1 MIAGGGVAGLEAMLA
16 LHELAGNLVDVELVS
31 PEHHFWYRPMSV
43 GEPFGMTRAHQLELA
58 DIASAA
64 GATFTPGS
72 LAAIE
77 PDRRVAYTS
86 RGAEV
91 AYDVLV
97 VACGTRAVPGIDGAL
112 TFRGPSD
119 VERYRTLLAE
129 VEAGEVARLVFAASR
144 GAQWP
149 LPLYE
154 LALLTASRLAERM
167 LESVELTLVTAEP
180 GPLALLGTVGSETVA
195 SLLAERFVRVRT
207 NSPPEAFAAGRL
219 RTAGGPP
226 IAADRVVALPRLEG
240 QRLAGVPC
248 DRDGFV
254 ATRADGRIEG
264 LSDVYAAGDITRF
277 GVRQGG
283 IAAQQ
288 ADVVAGTI
296 AVRAGARVEPPGFE
310 PVLRALLL
318 TGAEPLYLQ
327 AEIGGDD
334 PAWAVSHEPLWSP
347 PAKIAGRHLAPFLTS
362 RLGEGTSARHVR
374 R

>member
-43 GEPFGMTRAHQLELA
+43 GEPFGLTRAFQLELA
-58 DIASAA
+58 DMAGAV
-64 GATFTPGS
+64 GATFTPGA

-97 VACGTRAVPGIDGAL
+97 LACGTRAVPGIDGAL

-119 VERYRTLLAE
+119 VERYRTLLSE

-154 LALLTASRLAERM
+154 LALLTASHLAERM
-167 LESVELTLVTAEP
+167 LEGVELTLVTPEP
-180 GPLALLGTVGSETVA
+180 CPLALLGTVGSETVA
-195 SLLAERFVRVRT
+195 SLLAERFIRVRT
-207 NSPPEAFAAGRL
+207 NSPPEAFADGRL

-226 IAADRVVALPRLEG
+226 IPADRVVALPRLEG

-288 ADVVAGTI
+288 ADLVAGTI
-296 AVRAGARVEPPGFE
+296 AVRAGARVEPSGFE

-347 PAKIAGRHLAPFLTS
+347 TAKIAGRHLAPFLTS
-362 RLGEGTSARHVR
+362 RLGEGTSARRVR